1 MLSSSQEKESQQQ
14 EWYLSLWI
22 IYCDVQVL
30 QSANQ
35 IAGHPLYT
43 KIKRECNFHFSFI
56 IDFKAL
62 GDMKYRIG
70 VVLKLC

>member
-1 MLSSSQEKESQQQ
+1 MLSSTQEKESQQQ

-22 IYCDVQVL
+22 IYCDVRVL

-43 KIKRECNFHFSFI
+43 KIKHDCNFHFSFI